1 VFGRAAP
8 LPRRALV
15 RRVLR
20 VGSVSARHAARSGW
34 RRRDRLAGL
43 RGAIEELGPSWVK
56 VGQLV
61 AASPGSFPPAV
72 VDALKSLHDGV
83 APQSPE
89 ATTAVLDAELASW
102 RTDFVDF
109 SLEPVAAGS
118 VAQVH
123 AARLRDG
130 QRVAV
135 KVQRDGIVDSLE
147 ADLRLLRSIA
157 ASAVRIRP
165 RLDALR
171 IVEAID
177 DLALGLEE
185 ELDFR
190 RELENMALLT
200 PLMTSWGI
208 RVPRTIERLSGP
220 RVLVMEWVDAV
231 PVRDPA
237 VIAGK
242 GGRPDDILRRVLG
255 SLLESAFVLGR
266 FHADGHG
273 GNVMVG
279 DDGAPVLVDFGI
291 VGRVTPEQQKA
302 CAVMLDGIF
311 TGRFE
316 MLGFGMAMLPE
327 MAHAPPEA
335 GAALAEVAGRHITG
349 SLSDMKMGV
358 LLREAL
364 ETANAHGVPLPASMV
379 LLFKQIL
386 YFDGLAA
393 VLAPDFDLFG
403 DGSRYSPMLTAV
415 AAGAPVTDQ
424 SWSEL
429 ALGA

>member
-1 VFGRAAP
+1 
-8 LPRRALV
+8 
-15 RRVLR
+15 VLR

-43 RGAIEELGPSWVK
+43 RRAIEELGPSWVK

-72 VDALKSLHDGV
+72 VDALKGLHDGV

-89 ATTAVLDAELASW
+89 ATTAVLDSELPSW
-102 RTDFVDF
+102 RTDFLDF
-109 SLEPVAAGS
+109 SLVPVAAGS

-123 AARLRDG
+123 AACLVDG

-135 KVQRDGIVDSLE
+135 KIQRDCIIDSLE
-147 ADLRLLRSIA
+147 ADLRLLRGIA

-165 RLDALR
+165 KLDALR
-171 IVEAID
+171 VVEAID
-177 DLALGLEE
+177 DLAVGLEE

-237 VIAGK
+237 VIAAK

-291 VGRVTPEQQKA
+291 VGRVTPDQQKA

-311 TGRFE
+311 SGRFE

-335 GAALAEVAGRHITG
+335 GAALAEVAARHITG
-349 SLSDMKMGV
+349 SLSDMQMGP

-364 ETANAHGVPLPASMV
+364 ETTSAHGVPLPASMV

-403 DGSRYSPMLTAV
+403 DGSRYSPMLAAV
-415 AAGAPVTDQ
+415 AAGAPMTDRP
-424 SWSEL
+424 WSEL
-429 ALGA
+429 ALGL

>member
-1 VFGRAAP
+1 MFGRPDP
-8 LPRRALV
+8 LPRRALA

-34 RRRDRLAGL
+34 RRRNRLDGL
-43 RGAIEELGPSWVK
+43 RRAIEELGPSWVK

-61 AASPGSFPPAV
+61 GASPGSFPPRV
-72 VDALKSLHDGV
+72 VAALQGLHDGV
-83 APQSPE
+83 APQPHA
-89 ATTAVLDAELASW
+89 ATLAVLDGELPAW
-102 RTDFVDF
+102 RDELRDL
-109 SLEPVAAGS
+109 SLDPVAAGS

-123 AARLRDG
+123 AARLRTG
-130 QRVAV
+130 ERVAV
-135 KVQRDGIVDSLE
+135 KVQRDRIVDSLE
-147 ADLRLLRSIA
+147 ADLRLLRGIA
-157 ASAVRIRP
+157 AAAVRVRP
-165 RLDALR
+165 QLDALR

-177 DLALGLEE
+177 DLAVGLEE

-190 RELENMALLT
+190 RERENMAVLAPTLA
-200 PLMTSWGI
+200 SWGI
-208 RVPRTIERLSGP
+208 RVPAVVEHLSGR

-231 PVRDPA
+231 PVRDAA
-237 VIAGK
+237 VIAAR

-255 SLLESAFVLGR
+255 SLLECVFVQGR

-279 DDGAPVLVDFGI
+279 DGGEPVLVDFGI
-291 VGRVTPEQQKA
+291 AGTVTPDQQQA
-302 CAVMLDGIF
+302 CAVMLDGVF
-311 TGRFE
+311 SGRFE
-316 MLGFGMAMLPE
+316 QLGLGLALLPE

-335 GAALAEVAGRHITG
+335 GEALAEVAGRHITG
-349 SLSDMKMGV
+349 ALSDMKMGP

-364 ETANAHGVPLPASMV
+364 ETASAHGVPLPASMV

-415 AAGAPVTDQ
+415 ATGAPL
-424 SWSEL
+424 SERPWAEL
-429 ALGA
+429 ALGG

>member
-1 VFGRAAP
+1 VFGRPEP
-8 LPRRALV
+8 LPRRALA

-34 RRRDRLAGL
+34 RRRDRLDGL
-43 RGAIEELGPSWVK
+43 RRAIEELGPSWVK

-61 AASPGSFPPAV
+61 AASPGSFPPRV
-72 VDALKSLHDGV
+72 VAALQGLHDGV
-83 APQSPE
+83 APQPHS
-89 ATTAVLDAELASW
+89 ATVAVLDGELPGW
-102 RTDFVDF
+102 RDVLVGL
-109 SLEPVAAGS
+109 SLDPVAAGS

-123 AARLRDG
+123 AATLRSGD
-130 QRVAV
+130 RVAV
-135 KVQRDGIVDSLE
+135 KVQRDRIVDSLE
-147 ADLRLLRSIA
+147 ADLRLLRGV
-157 ASAVRIRP
+157 ASAAVRVRP
-165 RLDALR
+165 QLDALR

-177 DLALGLEE
+177 DLAVGLEE

-190 RELENMALLT
+190 RERENMVLLA
-200 PLMTSWGI
+200 PVLASWGI
-208 RVPRTIERLSGP
+208 RVPTVVEQLSGP

-231 PVRDPA
+231 PVRDRG
-237 VIAGK
+237 VIEAR

-255 SLLESAFVLGR
+255 SLLECVFVHGT

-279 DDGAPVLVDFGI
+279 DDGTPVLVDFGI
-291 VGRVTPEQQKA
+291 AGVVTPDQQKA
-302 CAVMLDGIF
+302 CAMMLDGVF

-316 MLGFGMAMLPE
+316 QLGLGLALLPE

-335 GAALAEVAGRHITG
+335 GEALAEVAGRHITG
-349 SLSDMKMGV
+349 SLSDMKMGP

-364 ETANAHGVPLPASMV
+364 ETASGHGVPLPASLV

-393 VLAPDFDLFG
+393 VLAPDFDFFG
-403 DGSRYSPMLTAV
+403 DGSRYSPMLQAV
-415 AAGAPVTDQ
+415 VAGTRVTDR
-424 SWSEL
+424 SWAEL
-429 ALGA
+429 ALGG

>member
-1 VFGRAAP
+1 
-8 LPRRALV
+8 
-15 RRVLR
+15 
-20 VGSVSARHAARSGW
+20 VSARHAARSGW
-34 RRRDRLAGL
+34 RREDRLDGL
-43 RGAIEELGPSWVK
+43 RQAIEQLGPSWVK

-72 VDALKSLHDGV
+72 VDALKALHDGV

-89 ATTAVLDAELASW
+89 ATAAVLDSELSSW
-102 RTDFVDF
+102 RTDFEDF
-109 SLEPVAAGS
+109 SLVPVAAGS

-123 AARLRDG
+123 AARLADG
-130 QRVAV
+130 RRAAV
-135 KVQRDGIVDSLE
+135 KIQRDRIVDSLE
-147 ADLRLLRSIA
+147 ADLRLLRGIA
-157 ASAVRIRP
+157 ASAVRLRP
-165 RLDALR
+165 QLDALR

-177 DLALGLEE
+177 DLAVGLEE

-200 PLMTSWGI
+200 PLMTTWGI
-208 RVPRTIERLSGP
+208 RVPKAIEHLSGP

-237 VIAGK
+237 IIAAK

-291 VGRVTPEQQKA
+291 VGRVNPEQQQA

-316 MLGFGMAMLPE
+316 MLGLGMAMLPE
-327 MAHAPPEA
+327 MAHASPEA

-393 VLAPDFDLFG
+393 VLAPDFDLFA
-403 DGSRYSPMLTAV
+403 DGSRYSPMLAAV
-415 AAGAPVTDQ
+415 AAGEAVSDR

-429 ALGA
+429 ALGT

>member
-1 VFGRAAP
+1 
-8 LPRRALV
+8 
-15 RRVLR
+15 
-20 VGSVSARHAARSGW
+20 
-34 RRRDRLAGL
+34 
-43 RGAIEELGPSWVK
+43 
-56 VGQLV
+56 
-61 AASPGSFPPAV
+61 
-72 VDALKSLHDGV
+72 
-83 APQSPE
+83 
-89 ATTAVLDAELASW
+89 VLDSELPSW
-102 RTDFVDF
+102 RTDFLDF
-109 SLEPVAAGS
+109 SLVPVAAGS

-123 AARLRDG
+123 AACLVDG

-135 KVQRDGIVDSLE
+135 KIQRDCIIDSLE
-147 ADLRLLRSIA
+147 ADLRLLRGIA

-165 RLDALR
+165 KLDALR
-171 IVEAID
+171 VVEAID
-177 DLALGLEE
+177 DLAVGLEE

-237 VIAGK
+237 VIAAN

-291 VGRVTPEQQKA
+291 VGRVTPDQQKA

-311 TGRFE
+311 SGRFE

-335 GAALAEVAGRHITG
+335 GAALAEVAARHITG
-349 SLSDMKMGV
+349 SLSDMQMGP

-364 ETANAHGVPLPASMV
+364 ETTSAHGVPLPASMV

-403 DGSRYSPMLTAV
+403 DGSRYSPMLAAV
-415 AAGAPVTDQ
+415 AAGAPMTDRP
-424 SWSEL
+424 WSEL
-429 ALGA
+429 ALGL